1 MGGACGEARQSAG
14 PEPESTTRS
23 LHPVGKAE
31 GPSGTQDLSF
41 ATPPGEESVRLLSRP
56 RGLREPVG
64 GILRPGWLA
73 GSPAKHPPPTT
84 RALPRELRLP
94 RTGAGPGVSR
104 TLGETT
110 APFVGFS
117 WKLHPGAPLPAL
129 RGLKVAPTLKH
140 RQLASLWGRSG
151 AHRRGPVIVKLGWVG
166 GWPGSGCLGRFH
178 SAFLGFG
185 ALAEIRCPR
194 SLVSEE

>member
-73 GSPAKHPPPTT
+73 GSPAKHPPPQQ
-84 RALPRELRLP
+84 RAPSQESSGSLGLGLGLGFPGPWARQQRRL
-94 RTGAGPGVSR
+94 
-104 TLGETT
+104 
-110 APFVGFS
+110 
-117 WKLHPGAPLPAL
+117 
-129 RGLKVAPTLKH
+129 
-140 RQLASLWGRSG
+140 LASVGNFTQGR
-151 AHRRGPVIVKLGWVG
+151 PF
-166 GWPGSGCLGRFH
+166 P
-178 SAFLGFG
+178 
-185 ALAEIRCPR
+185 P
-194 SLVSEE
+194 